1 MNFEERL
8 QKAIQRG
15 TDRRNEKT
23 DQAEAKALTEEELKR
38 LHSKYRRELS
48 EYIEQCTTGL
58 INHFP
63 GFQQETIYG
72 DQGWGAAISRDD
84 FRLNTSGQ
92 RDNHYSRL
100 EMSIRPFA
108 SYQVVDLAAKGT
120 IRNKEVFNRNH
131 FEKIQDVDVTT
142 FRELIDV
149 WALEFAELY
158 AASSL

>member
-15 TDRRNEKT
+15 TDRRKEKT
-23 DQAEAKALTEEELKR
+23 GQAEAKALTAEELKR

-92 RDNHYSRL
+92 RDNHYSPIL
-100 EMSIRPFA
+100 
-108 SYQVVDLAAKGT
+108 YD
-120 IRNKEVFNRNH
+120 NH
-131 FEKIQDVDVTT
+131 PVGKHPPC
-142 FRELIDV
+142 
-149 WALEFAELY
+149 
-158 AASSL
+158 SS